1 MAQSE
6 DPSNSHDTNHD
17 NKTTTMWGIILCVVV
32 ILVICI
38 ICFVHWLLRNN
49 HMPRPLETQ
58 LPRFRTSS
66 GLGKFAVESMPT
78 VTYHHRIHSKQI
90 HTQAQMTPYMF
101 RKARKPKLESLQRY
115 FTMPNLSNRSPNVTD
130 RNARQADERTSPAC
144 SICTEDFIE
153 GKNLRKL
160 PCGHLFH
167 PQCIDPWLIGR
178 SRTCPLCRV
187 DLTTLINLTK
197 PQVVHSFGTRGRAY
211 HSQAAR

>member
-66 GLGKFAVESMPT
+66 GLGKLAVESMPT

-90 HTQAQMTPYMF
+90 HTQAQMTPSMF
-101 RKARKPKLESLQRY
+101 RKQRRPKLGS
-115 FTMPNLSNRSPNVTD
+115 T
-130 RNARQADERTSPAC
+130 RQADEPTSPAC

-153 GKNLRKL
+153 GTNLRKL

-167 PQCIDPWLIGR
+167 PPCIDPWLIGR
-178 SRTCPLCRV
+178 SRTCPLWSVFTMPNEVHPANQAPCLYKV
-187 DLTTLINLTK
+187 ALIWLL
-197 PQVVHSFGTRGRAY
+197 
-211 HSQAAR
+211 

>member
-6 DPSNSHDTNHD
+6 DPSNSHGTNND

-38 ICFVHWLLRNN
+38 ICFAHWLLRNN

-66 GLGKFAVESMPT
+66 GLGKLAVESMPT

-90 HTQAQMTPYMF
+90 RTQAQMTPYMF
-101 RKARKPKLESLQRY
+101 RKQRKPKLEKLQRY
-115 FTMPNLSNRSPNVTD
+115 FTMPNLSIRSPNVSD
-130 RNARQADERTSPAC
+130 RSTGQADECTSPAC

-153 GKNLRKL
+153 GTNLRKL

-187 DLTTLINLTK
+187 DLATLINLTK
-197 PQVVHSFGTRGRAY
+197 PQAVYSFAARERVY